1 MTNILLAL
9 ILIALGGIGYLLVR
23 ILLVIRDP
31 IKEEIMLDPVGITL
45 GSYAPTYSGTNDN
58 PVGISEAKTPQL
70 IEFEAEQLLLKQN
83 QSLGR

>member
-9 ILIALGGIGYLLVR
+9 ILIALGGIGYLLYRIFLIVR
-23 ILLVIRDP
+23 EPKKVV
-31 IKEEIMLDPVGITL
+31 KNAEVAVTA